1 MPVRHG
7 SIPPALAALVALS
20 MTLACGSKHA
30 IRITMPDAARSG
42 EVNPAADVA
51 RPGVDSNSGGTDGD
65 FAEADGATL
74 SAGGL
79 DSAVD
84 QGGVLDL
91 PIGSGNQVDGGID
104 GGGMFQCNFA
114 GTTLGLS
121 CADGQYC
128 ASFMGGPIGSVA
140 TYSCGTLPATCV
152 TNRTCDCLCPRGS
165 TGYGCPDPAH
175 SYGNC
180 TCIASQGSLTL
191 MCGAP

>member
-1 MPVRHG
+1 
-7 SIPPALAALVALS
+7 

-30 IRITMPDAARSG
+30 IRISALDAAWSG
-42 EVNPAADVA
+42 EAHPAEGVA
-51 RPGVDSNSGGTDGD
+51 QPDVDSNSSGKDGD

-79 DSAVD
+79 DSAED
-84 QGGVLDL
+84 HGGVLV
-91 PIGSGNQVDGGID
+91 PIDSGNQVDGGID

-114 GTTLGLS
+114 GTTPGLS

-128 ASFMGGPIGSVA
+128 ASFIGGPVGSIA
-140 TYSCGTLPATCV
+140 TYSCGTLPVACL
-152 TNRTCDCLCPRGS
+152 TNRTCDCLCPRES

-175 SYGNC
+175 LYGNC
-180 TCIASQGSLTL
+180 TCIAGQGSLTL